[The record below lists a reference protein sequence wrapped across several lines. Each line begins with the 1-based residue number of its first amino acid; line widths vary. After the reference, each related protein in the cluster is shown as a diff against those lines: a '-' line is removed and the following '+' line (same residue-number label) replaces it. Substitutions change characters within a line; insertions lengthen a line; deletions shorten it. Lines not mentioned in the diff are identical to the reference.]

1 MKTYNP
7 LIETTK
13 EEVQEYNKTID
24 NFLSKRDSWMTEE
37 DYKLLKAVSYFYL
50 KLNYLEKQIKD
61 LI

>member
-24 NFLSKRDSWMTEE
+24 NFLSKRDS
-37 DYKLLKAVSYFYL
+37 
-50 KLNYLEKQIKD
+50 
-61 LI
+61 